1 MNDSAPP
8 SNETEIRFSVL
19 LVDDEPLILSSLR
32 RLLRNQPYDLLLAES
47 GEQALQLLES
57 RPVDLVVS
65 DARMP
70 NMDGAALLA
79 EIHRRSPETIRI
91 LLTGHA
97 DLPTIAKAINEGR
110 IHHYLSKPW
119 NDDELLLTLRQS
131 LEYLHSERE
140 RRRLERLTQEQND
153 RLQQLNATLEKRVQ
167 ARTAE
172 LQQTADM
179 LDLAYE
185 ELKRSYV
192 VGTEVFSLLVN
203 QRLPKDKQ
211 TNQQIIELVRA
222 CCASGLVDE
231 SDGRDLAM
239 AAALYNIGKLS
250 WNDTLLSSPS
260 DLLYHHDRDRFRGYP
275 ELSESLLMSLEPMQ
289 DAARLIR
296 HHQEH
301 WDGSGYPDHLKGEA
315 IPLGS
320 RLLKLAVDFVELQ
333 RGLILERRMNRDE
346 ALMYIRK
353 YAGRLYDP
361 ELIEPFIQVCAT
373 PLADVTLADPQ
384 VRAHGT
390 RDLVPG
396 MVLARNLTANN
407 GMLLLNAGK
416 VLNLAL
422 IEKLIAFEA
431 IEGARYTLFVRLP
444 ESTT

>member
-79 EIHRRSPETIRI
+79 EIHRRFPETIRI

-131 LEYLHSERE
+131 LEYLYSERE

-185 ELKRSYV
+185 EPKRSYV
-192 VGTEVFSLLVN
+192 VGTEVFAAGQPAPARTSRPTSRSSNWSAPAVPAVSSTNRMVATWRWPRRSQHRQAELERHPAPLALGPALSPRPRSFPRLPGTQRVAADVAGADAGRRPPDSPSPGALGR
-203 QRLPKDKQ
+203 QRL
-211 TNQQIIELVRA
+211 
-222 CCASGLVDE
+222 SGPPQ
-231 SDGRDLAM
+231 GRV
-239 AAALYNIGKLS
+239 
-250 WNDTLLSSPS
+250 
-260 DLLYHHDRDRFRGYP
+260 H
-275 ELSESLLMSLEPMQ
+275 
-289 DAARLIR
+289 
-296 HHQEH
+296 
-301 WDGSGYPDHLKGEA
+301 
-315 IPLGS
+315 PLGS

-346 ALMYIRK
+346 ALIYIRK

-373 PLADVTLADPQ
+373 TLADVTLADPQ

>member
-185 ELKRSYV
+185 
-192 VGTEVFSLLVN
+192 G
-203 QRLPKDKQ
+203 
-211 TNQQIIELVRA
+211 
-222 CCASGLVDE
+222 
-231 SDGRDLAM
+231 
-239 AAALYNIGKLS
+239 
-250 WNDTLLSSPS
+250 
-260 DLLYHHDRDRFRGYP
+260 
-275 ELSESLLMSLEPMQ
+275 
-289 DAARLIR
+289 
-296 HHQEH
+296 
-301 WDGSGYPDHLKGEA
+301 
-315 IPLGS
+315 
-320 RLLKLAVDFVELQ
+320 
-333 RGLILERRMNRDE
+333 
-346 ALMYIRK
+346 
-353 YAGRLYDP
+353 
-361 ELIEPFIQVCAT
+361 
-373 PLADVTLADPQ
+373 
-384 VRAHGT
+384 
-390 RDLVPG
+390 
-396 MVLARNLTANN
+396 
-407 GMLLLNAGK
+407 
-416 VLNLAL
+416 
-422 IEKLIAFEA
+422 
-431 IEGARYTLFVRLP
+431 
-444 ESTT
+444 

>member
-250 WNDTLLSSPS
+250 WNDTLLRLALGPALSPRPRSFPRLPGTQRVAADVAGTDAGRRPPDSPS
-260 DLLYHHDRDRFRGYP
+260 PGALGRQRLSGPPQGRGHSPGLAPLEAGGGFRRA
-275 ELSESLLMSLEPMQ
+275 
-289 DAARLIR
+289 AARTDPRTAHESRRSTDVHPQIR
-296 HHQEH
+296 RPAVRPRAR
-301 WDGSGYPDHLKGEA
+301 SNRSSRSA
-315 IPLGS
+315 RRPLPMS
-320 RLLKLAVDFVELQ
+320 PWP
-333 RGLILERRMNRDE
+333 
-346 ALMYIRK
+346 IRK
-353 YAGRLYDP
+353 SVPMAP
-361 ELIEPFIQVCAT
+361 AT
-373 PLADVTLADPQ
+373 WF
-384 VRAHGT
+384 RAWCWRATSPPTTACCCST
-390 RDLVPG
+390 R
-396 MVLARNLTANN
+396 AR
-407 GMLLLNAGK
+407 
-416 VLNLAL
+416 
-422 IEKLIAFEA
+422 
-431 IEGARYTLFVRLP
+431 
-444 ESTT
+444 S

>member
-1 MNDSAPP
+1 M
-8 SNETEIRFSVL
+8 
-19 LVDDEPLILSSLR
+19 
-32 RLLRNQPYDLLLAES
+32 
-47 GEQALQLLES
+47 
-57 RPVDLVVS
+57 
-65 DARMP
+65 
-70 NMDGAALLA
+70 
-79 EIHRRSPETIRI
+79 
-91 LLTGHA
+91 
-97 DLPTIAKAINEGR
+97 KGR

-203 QRLPKDKQ
+203 QRLPGDKQ

-239 AAALYNIGKLS
+239 AAALSQHRQAELERHPAQLALGPALS
-250 WNDTLLSSPS
+250 PRPRSFPRLPGAQRVAADVAGTDAGRRPPDSPS
-260 DLLYHHDRDRFRGYP
+260 PGALGRQRLSGPPQGRGH
-275 ELSESLLMSLEPMQ
+275 S
-289 DAARLIR
+289 
-296 HHQEH
+296 
-301 WDGSGYPDHLKGEA
+301 
-315 IPLGS
+315 LGS

-373 PLADVTLADPQ
+373 TLADVTLADPQ

>member
-79 EIHRRSPETIRI
+79 EIHRRFPETIRI

-131 LEYLHSERE
+131 LEYLYSERE

-203 QRLPKDKQ
+203 QRLPRTSRPTSRSSNWSAPAVPAVSS
-211 TNQQIIELVRA
+211 TNRMVATWR
-222 CCASGLVDE
+222 
-231 SDGRDLAM
+231 
-239 AAALYNIGKLS
+239 
-250 WNDTLLSSPS
+250 WP
-260 DLLYHHDRDRFRGYP
+260 
-275 ELSESLLMSLEPMQ
+275 
-289 DAARLIR
+289 
-296 HHQEH
+296 
-301 WDGSGYPDHLKGEA
+301 
-315 IPLGS
+315 
-320 RLLKLAVDFVELQ
+320 
-333 RGLILERRMNRDE
+333 RR
-346 ALMYIRK
+346 
-353 YAGRLYDP
+353 
-361 ELIEPFIQVCAT
+361 
-373 PLADVTLADPQ
+373 
-384 VRAHGT
+384 
-390 RDLVPG
+390 
-396 MVLARNLTANN
+396 
-407 GMLLLNAGK
+407 
-416 VLNLAL
+416 
-422 IEKLIAFEA
+422 
-431 IEGARYTLFVRLP
+431 
-444 ESTT
+444 STTSAS